1 MNQIDVYEHGRLI
14 IDEEVFT
21 RSHWK
26 SFVKLNT
33 LQHGVYFDV
42 LHNGL
47 KFKHYVG
54 VLQVDGLIVNIH
66 PKADKDDDDSRWKG
80 VLLQMLKACGKI
92 KAQTSGNAQL
102 KKQNINLLE
111 VYFEYYLK
119 EIEGLLHRADYF
131 ANLDR
136 HCDTKKLS
144 GYVVLNVFFENSTRT
159 RVSFELAARRLGAE
173 VINISLIN
181 SSIKKGESLLDTAS
195 TLNAMKPDLLIVRHP
210 HSGAPLLFADYLNCS
225 IINAGDGRHEHPTQA
240 LLDALTIKRRVG
252 YLEGLKISIC
262 GDIANSRV
270 ARSNI
275 HLLTI
280 MGADV
285 RCVAPSTLMP
295 SNLEN
300 LGVKCF
306 YDMKMGIKDADVVM
320 LLRLQNERMSGT
332 ENPSEREYFK
342 FFGLDETKLA
352 LASPN
357 AVIMHPGPMNR
368 GVEIASALA
377 DDSNRSLIKT
387 QVEMG
392 VAVRMSIIEAL
403 NNTKNE
409 ILKN

>member
-1 MNQIDVYEHGRLI
+1 MNKFLKNNQKNKLY
-14 IDEEVFT
+14 
-21 RSHWK
+21 SP
-26 SFVKLNT
+26 VKLSS
-33 LQHGVYFDV
+33 H
-42 LHNGL
+42 H
-47 KFKHYVG
+47 
-54 VLQVDGLIVNIH
+54 
-66 PKADKDDDDSRWKG
+66 
-80 VLLQMLKACGKI
+80 LL
-92 KAQTSGNAQL
+92 S
-102 KKQNINLLE
+102 
-111 VYFEYYLK
+111 
-119 EIEGLLHRADYF
+119 IEGMTKDEIQKLLDRADFF

-136 HCDTKKLS
+136 HSDTKFLP

-195 TLNAMKPDLLIVRHP
+195 TLNAMKPDLLIARHP

-240 LLDALTIKRRVG
+240 LLDALTIKRRIG
-252 YLEGLKISIC
+252 RLEDLKISIC

-275 HLLTI
+275 HLLTT
-280 MGADV
+280 MGAEV

-295 SNLEN
+295 SNLEKLN
-300 LGVKCF
+300 VKCF
-306 YDMKMGIKDADVVM
+306 YDMDEGIKNSDVIM

-342 FFGLDETKLA
+342 FFGLDEKKLS

-368 GVEIASALA
+368 GVEIASSLA
-377 DDSNRSLIKT
+377 DDPSRSLIKT

-403 NNTKNE
+403 NFTKNQT
-409 ILKN
+409 

>member
-1 MNQIDVYEHGRLI
+1 MNRLLKNNT
-14 IDEEVFT
+14 EVN
-21 RSHWK
+21 K
-26 SFVKLNT
+26 SSPVKLSS
-33 LQHGVYFDV
+33 H
-42 LHNGL
+42 H
-47 KFKHYVG
+47 
-54 VLQVDGLIVNIH
+54 
-66 PKADKDDDDSRWKG
+66 
-80 VLLQMLKACGKI
+80 LLA
-92 KAQTSGNAQL
+92 
-102 KKQNINLLE
+102 
-111 VYFEYYLK
+111 
-119 EIEGLLHRADYF
+119 IEGMQKSEIQKLLDRADYF
-131 ANLDR
+131 ANLDK
-136 HCDTKKLS
+136 HTDTKYLP

-210 HSGAPLLFADYLNCS
+210 HSGAPLLFTEYLNCS

-240 LLDALTIKRRVG
+240 LLDALTIKRRIG
-252 YLEGLKISIC
+252 YLEGLRISIC

-275 HLLTI
+275 HLLTT
-280 MGADV
+280 MGAEV

-295 SNLEN
+295 SSLEK

-306 YDMKMGIKDADVVM
+306 FDMKEGVKDADVVM

-342 FFGLDETKLA
+342 FFGLDETKLSM
-352 LASPN
+352 ASPN

-377 DDSNRSLIKT
+377 DDTNRSLIKT

-403 NNTKNE
+403 NHSKN
-409 ILKN
+409 KT

>member
-1 MNQIDVYEHGRLI
+1 MNKFLKNNQKNKLY
-14 IDEEVFT
+14 
-21 RSHWK
+21 SP
-26 SFVKLNT
+26 VKLSSY
-33 LQHGVYFDV
+33 H
-42 LHNGL
+42 
-47 KFKHYVG
+47 
-54 VLQVDGLIVNIH
+54 
-66 PKADKDDDDSRWKG
+66 
-80 VLLQMLKACGKI
+80 LL
-92 KAQTSGNAQL
+92 S
-102 KKQNINLLE
+102 
-111 VYFEYYLK
+111 
-119 EIEGLLHRADYF
+119 IEGMTKDEIQKLLDRADFF

-136 HCDTKKLS
+136 HSDTKFLP

-240 LLDALTIKRRVG
+240 LLDALTIKRRIG
-252 YLEGLKISIC
+252 RLEDLKISIC

-275 HLLTI
+275 HLLTT
-280 MGADV
+280 MGAEV

-295 SNLEN
+295 SNLEKLN
-300 LGVKCF
+300 VKCF
-306 YDMKMGIKDADVVM
+306 YDMDEGIKNSDVIM

-342 FFGLDETKLA
+342 FFGLDEKKLS

-368 GVEIASALA
+368 GVEIASSLA
-377 DDSNRSLIKT
+377 DDPSRSLIKT

-403 NNTKNE
+403 NFTKNQT
-409 ILKN
+409 